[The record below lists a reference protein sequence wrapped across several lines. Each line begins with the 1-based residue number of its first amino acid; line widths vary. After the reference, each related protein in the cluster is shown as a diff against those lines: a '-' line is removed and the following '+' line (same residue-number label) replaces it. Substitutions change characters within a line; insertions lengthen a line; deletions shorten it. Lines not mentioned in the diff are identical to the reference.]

1 MDIKQ
6 LEYFVQVAQTG
17 SFSRAAAILDMTQPA
32 LSRQVRTL
40 EVELRETLLLRT
52 GRGVALTEPGRR
64 LLARAREILQL
75 VQITQ
80 QELGAM
86 RGEPVGEIVLGLPPS
101 LARHITIA
109 LIERCQVELP
119 GARVAIVEGFSSYIL
134 EWLATGRVDLG
145 LVYNPEPL
153 PNLEQ
158 EPVLREELCLVG
170 PPGGR
175 QPAEIS
181 LAEVGRLPL
190 VLPQRG
196 HSFRRL
202 MEQQA
207 LLAGVKLQIAWEVSS
222 VPTILDM
229 VRRGHGF
236 AALLGSAVDWGTGAD
251 ALTRTTIVEPRI
263 SSTLCMAWSAT
274 RRRDALHLRM
284 AELLAELARGVA
296 NR

>member
-6 LEYFVQVAQTG
+6 IEYFVQVAQTG
-17 SFSRAAAILDMTQPA
+17 SFSRAADLLGIAQPA

-52 GRGVALTEPGRR
+52 GRGVTLTEQGRR
-64 LLARAREILQL
+64 LLARGREILQL
-75 VQITQ
+75 VQLTEH
-80 QELGAM
+80 ELGAM
-86 RGEPVGEIVLGLPPS
+86 RGEPVGDIVLGLPPS
-101 LARHITIA
+101 LARQITIP

-119 GARVAIVEGFSSYIL
+119 GARIAVVEGFSSHIT
-134 EWLATGRVDLG
+134 EWLTTGRVDLG

-153 PNLEQ
+153 QNLEQ
-158 EPVLREELCLVG
+158 EPVVREELCLVA

-175 QPAEIS
+175 SDEIS

-222 VPTILDM
+222 VPIILDM

-236 AALLGSAVDWGTGAD
+236 AALLGSAVDWGTGPD
-251 ALTRTTIVEPRI
+251 ELTRRTIVAPTI

-274 RRRDALHLRM
+274 RRREALHLRM
-284 AELLAELARGVA
+284 AELLAELARGIA
-296 NR
+296 G